1 MTVRPLRADDDRL
14 IDRLIHL
21 YQFKPYR
28 DYRVWSR
35 AIQRKILKAEV
46 DRALSSDDCA
56 AIVAGEGEAAVL
68 GICRPLAWDSGFFGV
83 PMGRLDVLLR
93 GPDCGH
99 DAVSAHVRSTSTDPK
114 LGERAGE
121 HLRHELGVEYVT
133 VQVELE

>member
-46 DRALSSDDCA
+46 DRVLSAADRV
-56 AIVAGEGEAAVL
+56 AIVTGEGEAALL
-68 GICRPLAWDSGFFGV
+68 GVCRPLAWDTAFFGV

-93 GPDCGH
+93 GPEGGH
-99 DAVSAHVRSTSTDPK
+99 DTVSAAVTSLLDQA
-114 LGERAGE
+114 RAQGIR
-121 HLRHELGVEYVT
+121 HLT
-133 VQVELE
+133 A